1 MKYMLIKT
9 NKEEKIVMRR
19 IIKLNK
25 ECTFEA
31 AHFIPNHIKCGV
43 LHGHSYRVGISIVGS
58 FNSKDGMFVDFGEI
72 KKIICKFDHVNLNKY
87 FKFPSAENLAIYFA
101 LKIARLNRNIF
112 SVTVTVFETES
123 ACATF
128 TYTNPIFV

>member
-1 MKYMLIKT
+1 MK
-9 NKEEKIVMRR
+9 R
-19 IIKLNK
+19 IIKFNK
-25 ECTFEA
+25 ECSFEA
-31 AHFIPNHIKCGV
+31 AHFIPNYTNIF
-43 LHGHSYRVGISIVGS
+43 RVGISITG
-58 FNSKDGMFVDFGEI
+58 FYNSKDGVLIDSENI
-72 KKIICKFDHVNLNKY
+72 NKIIKRFDGQNLNEY
-87 FKFPSAENLAIYFA
+87 FKFPSVENLAIYFA